1 MTIDAMF
8 TQFPCLTT
16 DRLLLRQI
24 QLTDAETL
32 FAIFSDENGME
43 FYGHMPHRSEDD
55 SRELIRHQHA
65 WYARREGIRW
75 GITRKGQARGIGS
88 CALSL
93 FCRGLH

>member
-24 QLTDAETL
+24 QLTDAEAL
-32 FAIFSDENGME
+32 FAIFSDANVME

-55 SRELIRHQHA
+55 SQELIRQQ
-65 WYARREGIRW
+65 YAGMQDEKVSAGASR
-75 GITRKGQARGIGS
+75 ARARIE
-88 CALSL
+88 
-93 FCRGLH
+93 